1 MAESDALAAALL
13 QLSAHAGQLAELSTL
28 GAALRS
34 TQEGQAEILADLV
47 GQLDELAPGD
57 DDAVV
62 YTPCGTPQFWRL
74 SEGDPAR
81 EASVARLRAWV
92 EQIYRPGYG
101 HLAASLGACWDQ
113 HPLCL
118 YTLDWLSELWSVL
131 YLQPRRTAGTLA
143 GQGEWQVRLL
153 AAAAELMKRET
164 TRCPHANDRRAR
176 SLSGVPGRD

>member
-1 MAESDALAAALL
+1 MTEPDALAAALL
-13 QLSAHAGQLAELSTL
+13 QLSAHAGQLAELSAL
-28 GAALRS
+28 GAALRT
-34 TQEGQAEILADLV
+34 TQEGQAEILAGLV
-47 GQLDELAPGD
+47 ARLDELAPADEGD
-57 DDAVV
+57 PVA
-62 YTPCGTPQFWRL
+62 YTPGNTPQFWRL
-74 SEGDPAR
+74 PDGPER
-81 EASVARLRAWV
+81 EAAVARLRAWV

-143 GQGEWQVRLL
+143 GQAEWQIRLL

-164 TRCPHANDRRAR
+164 SRCQHANDRRAR
-176 SLSGVPGRD
+176 SLSAMPGRD